1 MGRQA
6 QRAVPRHLVGA
17 HGPGNGRNRIVRVRS
32 RGWLDPRRAARTGAW
47 WDAVPR
53 RGRRHAADDAGQV
66 LARADRSELLA
77 RWRPHDDPRRRSH
90 HFGIGAPP
98 DNLTRRDTLSPGTVL
113 P

>member
-1 MGRQA
+1 MERQA

-53 RGRRHAADDAGQV
+53 RGRRHAADDAGQD
-66 LARADRSELLA
+66 LARADRSELRA
-77 RWRPHDDPRRRSH
+77 RWRDRKRVVSGKSVSVRVDLGGRPLR
-90 HFGIGAPP
+90 IKK
-98 DNLTRRDTLSPGTVL
+98 L
-113 P
+113 